1 MRHAIATVS
10 LSGMLR
16 EKLEA
21 IAAARFDGVEIFEN
35 DLLQFS
41 GSPRD
46 VRRLCEDLG
55 LAIDLFQPFR
65 DFEGV
70 DDAQLQRNLDRA
82 ERKFDLMQELGTDL
96 VLVCSNVQPGT
107 LDDPGRA
114 AAQLRLLA
122 ERAARRGLRIGYEA
136 LAWGARVSRF
146 GQAWDLVQRAD
157 HPHLGLILDSFHTLA
172 LKDDWP
178 AIAQLPG
185 ERIFYVQLADAPW
198 VNTDPLTHSR
208 HYRCFPGQGEFD
220 VAGFVGAVLDA
231 GYTGPISLEI
241 FNDEFRA
248 APARANAGD
257 AMRSLLWLEEQVRA
271 RPTLPDPSLTHGASH
286 RVPLL
291 DPPPPPVMHGWSFV
305 EFAVDGSTGARL
317 RGFLATVGFARI
329 GRHRSKDVELWGQG
343 DVRIVLNGE
352 ADAFARAYFELHGT
366 SACAVALATDN
377 AAAALAR
384 AEALG
389 CTRVAGRVGANELT
403 IPAVRAPDGSLVYFF
418 DVHRGGSHGFEA
430 DFVLDAPA
438 TAAGPLGPL
447 GPLGAHA
454 RIDHMAQVVPAG
466 HVERWVL
473 FHRAVLGLEP
483 RGQTVLHDPYGVI
496 RSRPLES
503 PNGALR
509 IALNVSERE
518 RTAVA
523 RSVGRFGGAG
533 VHHIAIAVGDV
544 AAAARALRAAGA
556 PMLPIPANYYD
567 DLGARYGLE
576 DAQVARWREAGVLF
590 ERDAAGGEFLH
601 AYTVPF
607 DDRFFFEIVERRGG
621 YAAYGAGDAPVR
633 LAALAQW
640 QREHAAAS
648 DDLHEPAR

>member
-1 MRHAIATVS
+1 MRRAIATVS

-35 DLLQFS
+35 DLLQFP

-55 LAIDLFQPFR
+55 LRIDLFQPFR

-70 DDAQLQRNLDRA
+70 GPAQLQRNLDRA
-82 ERKFDLMQELGTDL
+82 ERKFDLMQELGTEL
-96 VLVCSNVQPGT
+96 VLVCSNVQPNLET
-107 LDDPGRA
+107 DPA
-114 AAQLRLLA
+114 LMAAQLRELA
-122 ERAARRGLRIGYEA
+122 ERAGRRGLRIGYEA
-136 LAWGARVSRF
+136 LAWGTAVNRF
-146 GQAWDLVQRAD
+146 AQAWDLVQRAD
-157 HPHLGLILDSFHTLA
+157 HPHLGLILDSFHTLV
-172 LKDDWP
+172 LKDDWRR
-178 AIAQLPG
+178 IAALPG

-198 VNTDPLTHSR
+198 VHTDPLTHSR
-208 HYRCFPGQGEFD
+208 HCRCFPGQGEFD
-220 VAGFVGAVLDA
+220 VAPFLGAVLDA

-241 FNDEFRA
+241 FNDEFRS
-248 APARANAGD
+248 APARANAAD

-271 RPTLPDPSLTHGASH
+271 LPSLHAPHDTHGASH

-291 DPPPPPVMHGWSFV
+291 DPPAPPVHHGWSFL
-305 EFAVDGSTGARL
+305 EFAVDAPTAERLSAYIGAL
-317 RGFLATVGFARI
+317 GFVRI
-329 GRHRSKDVELWGQG
+329 GRHRSKHVELWGQG
-343 DVRIVLNGE
+343 DVRIVLNLE
-352 ADAFARAYFELHGT
+352 DDSFARSYFELHGT
-366 SACAVALATDN
+366 SACAVALATEN

-430 DFVLDAPA
+430 DFVIEHPLPEAAPFAPA
-438 TAAGPLGPL
+438 G
-447 GPLGAHA
+447 
-454 RIDHMAQVVPAG
+454 RIDHIAQVIPAG

-473 FHRAVLGLEP
+473 FYRAVLGLQP
-483 RGQTVLHDPYGVI
+483 KGQAVLHDPYGVI

-503 PNGALR
+503 DNGALR
-509 IALNVSERE
+509 YALNVSERDS
-518 RTAVA
+518 TAVA
-523 RSVGRFGGAG
+523 RSVGQFGGAG
-533 VHHIAIAVGDV
+533 VHHIAVEVPDAEGAVQ
-544 AAAARALRAAGA
+544 RLRASGA
-556 PMLPIPANYYD
+556 TLLPIPANYYD
-567 DLGARYGLE
+567 DLAARYGLPAE
-576 DAQVARWREAGVLF
+576 LLARWQAAGLMF

-607 DDRFFFEIVERRGG
+607 DGRFYFEIIQRRGG
-621 YAAYGAGDAPVR
+621 YSGYGAVDAPVR

-640 QREHAAAS
+640 QHA
-648 DDLHEPAR
+648 HPAESPAPTR